1 MLKRNS
7 VVKDAVVAMQVAI
20 ESGDREKITTAFE
33 NFGESIASVVREEF
47 ESANGDNEILLQR
60 GFRVLTNAEQKYY
73 EKVIEAGK
81 EKTVQAMNGLLT
93 PEVMPNTIIEDV
105 YKDLTEEH
113 ELLGKI
119 NFVSVQYL
127 TRWILNDH
135 TADSA
140 VWGDVNDEIT
150 KEITSAFK
158 TIEMAQCKL
167 SAFAVIEKDM
177 LELGPV
183 FLDAYI
189 RAFLKEALARALE
202 KSIISGS
209 GHKCPIGMDRD
220 VHEGVN
226 VNTTTGYPQKT
237 AVKLSSFMP
246 AEYGKVLSMLAVSEK
261 GHNRVFD
268 KVTLICNMQDYLSKV
283 MPATTVLTAVGSY
296 ATSLFPFPTEVIRS
310 AELETGKA
318 ILTLPEEYFMGLG
331 TSKDGQLEY
340 SDEFKFL
347 EDKRVFKVKLHGMGR
362 AYDNTVAILLD
373 ISKLKPAYV
382 QVEMTSDATE

>member
-135 TADSA
+135 AADSA
-140 VWGDVNDEIT
+140 VW
-150 KEITSAFK
+150 
-158 TIEMAQCKL
+158 
-167 SAFAVIEKDM
+167 
-177 LELGPV
+177 
-183 FLDAYI
+183 
-189 RAFLKEALARALE
+189 
-202 KSIISGS
+202 
-209 GHKCPIGMDRD
+209 
-220 VHEGVN
+220 
-226 VNTTTGYPQKT
+226 
-237 AVKLSSFMP
+237 
-246 AEYGKVLSMLAVSEK
+246 
-261 GHNRVFD
+261 
-268 KVTLICNMQDYLSKV
+268 
-283 MPATTVLTAVGSY
+283 
-296 ATSLFPFPTEVIRS
+296 
-310 AELETGKA
+310 
-318 ILTLPEEYFMGLG
+318 
-331 TSKDGQLEY
+331 
-340 SDEFKFL
+340 
-347 EDKRVFKVKLHGMGR
+347 
-362 AYDNTVAILLD
+362 
-373 ISKLKPAYV
+373 
-382 QVEMTSDATE
+382 